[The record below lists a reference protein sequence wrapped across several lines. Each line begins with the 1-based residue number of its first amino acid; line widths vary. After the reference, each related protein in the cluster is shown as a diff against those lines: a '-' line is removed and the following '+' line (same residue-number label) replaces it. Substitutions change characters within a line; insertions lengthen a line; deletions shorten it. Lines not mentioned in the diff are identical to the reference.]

1 MHQHPPGVVGPATDV
16 YRHVLPLDD
25 PRTIHPRGGRR
36 HDLCHPPQRSHS
48 KEDAHIAGTIFDL
61 ISKYALISGHP
72 FFS

>member
-25 PRTIHPRGGRR
+25 PRTVHPRGGRR

-48 KEDAHIAGTIFDL
+48 KEDAHIAGMHDTTCHSALECIF
-61 ISKYALISGHP
+61 
-72 FFS
+72 